1 MHRFFK
7 GNHMTASPATNQ
19 PSAPSKAANP
29 VAKPVAKA
37 PAKKAQRAA
46 PKAKP
51 ATTPRASQA
60 ASKAAP
66 AKAPRKAAVKPSPA
80 KPAVTKPQAAKTKP
94 VKEKKVKVVRDSFT
108 IPKTEFTQ
116 IADMKKRAMTLGVE
130 IKKSELIRAG
140 LQIISGL
147 PDASFKKAL
156 AAIPTVKTGRPSKA

>member
-1 MHRFFK
+1 
-7 GNHMTASPATNQ
+7 MTATSTSNQ
-19 PSAPSKAANP
+19 PAAPNTIASKAVNP
-29 VAKPVAKA
+29 GPQAAAKA
-37 PAKKAQRAA
+37 PAKKARTAS

-51 ATTPRASQA
+51 KASQHSPQA

-66 AKAPRKAAVKPSPA
+66 AKSPSPAPRKAASKAAPTEATVSPS
-80 KPAVTKPQAAKTKP
+80 QAAKAKA
-94 VKEKKVKVVRDSFT
+94 VKDKKQKVVRDSFT

-116 IADMKKRAMTLGVE
+116 IADMKKRAMSLGVE

-140 LQIISGL
+140 LQVISGL

>member
-7 GNHMTASPATNQ
+7 GDHMTAPSTTSQQAAPAKAVNPAT
-19 PSAPSKAANP
+19 
-29 VAKPVAKA
+29 KPVAKA
-37 PAKKAQRAA
+37 PAKKAQRATPKTKPTASQRA
-46 PKAKP
+46 P
-51 ATTPRASQA
+51 QA

-66 AKAPRKAAVKPSPA
+66 AKAPRKAAVKPTPA

-140 LQIISGL
+140 LQIMSGL

>member
-1 MHRFFK
+1 M
-7 GNHMTASPATNQ
+7 ASTPTTNQ
-19 PSAPSKAANP
+19 AAAPSKTVNP
-29 VAKPVAKA
+29 AAKPVAKA
-37 PAKKAQRAA
+37 PAKKARTTSPEAKSA
-46 PKAKP
+46 PAK
-51 ATTPRASQA
+51 
-60 ASKAAP
+60 AP
-66 AKAPRKAAVKPSPA
+66 AKAPRKATVKPTPA
-80 KPAVTKPQAAKTKP
+80 KPAVPKPQAVKTKP

-140 LQIISGL
+140 LQVISGL